1 VTTAS
6 VVLVA
11 HTQFVDPAAFSAD
24 WKPDPDASDGENLIE
39 AGGRACY
46 ASWTRPNPATAT
58 NAGYIRHILEVG
70 HFSVLEHASA
80 TFWLTG
86 VSRSLTHEL
95 VRSRLLSYSQESQRF
110 VASGGGM
117 VTPPLFDGDPVA
129 EGILES
135 AALAAT
141 TLYERLAGR
150 AEEIL
155 STRELSPTDRRKQA
169 RQAARAVLPNMTET
183 KIVVTGNFRAFRHFI
198 DLRAT
203 AGADVEIRAVAVA
216 MLRELQRVAPNVFAD
231 YAITR
236 LDDGTEVAASPY
248 AERS

>member
-1 VTTAS
+1 MQVA
-6 VVLVA
+6 LVA
-11 HTQFVDPAAFSAD
+11 LTQFVDAGAFSSD
-24 WKPDPDASDGENLIE
+24 WQPDPEVSDGENLIE
-39 AGGRACY
+39 ASGRSCY

-86 VSRSLTHEL
+86 VSRSFTHEL
-95 VRSRLLSYSQESQRF
+95 VRSRHLSYSQESQRY
-110 VASGGGM
+110 VKSGGGM

-129 EGILES
+129 EGILQS
-135 AALAAT
+135 AELAAVT
-141 TLYERLAGR
+141 IYQRLASR

-155 STRELSPTDRRKQA
+155 ATRDLPATDRKKQA

-183 KIVVTGNFRAFRHFI
+183 KIVVTGNFRALRHFI

-231 YAITR
+231 YTISQ
-236 LDDGTEVAASPY
+236 LDDGTEVALSLY